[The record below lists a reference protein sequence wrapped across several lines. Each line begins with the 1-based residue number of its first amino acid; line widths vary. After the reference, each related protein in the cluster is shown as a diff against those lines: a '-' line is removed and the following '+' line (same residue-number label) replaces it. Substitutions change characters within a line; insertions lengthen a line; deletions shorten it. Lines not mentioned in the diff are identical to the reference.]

1 MEEVADPGNNQ
12 IPTNPGITQAPPSY
26 EQGWETVDM
35 ENVLHIKHQ
44 LGAGRAYVLCT

>member
-1 MEEVADPGNNQ
+1 MEEDADPGNNQ
-12 IPTNPGITQAPPSY
+12 IPTNPGFTQAPPSY

-35 ENVLHIKHQ
+35 ENVLHIKLQ